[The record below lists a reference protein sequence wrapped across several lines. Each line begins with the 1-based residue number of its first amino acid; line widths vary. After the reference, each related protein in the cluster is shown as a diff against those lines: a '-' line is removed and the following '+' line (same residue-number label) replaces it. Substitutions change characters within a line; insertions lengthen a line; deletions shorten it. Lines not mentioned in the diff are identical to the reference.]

1 MNIRTIIICLAAA
14 ISASA
19 MAQQPGDGSK
29 WRAEML
35 EAKHQLIIEQV
46 GLTPTQQE
54 QFMPMYEAMEKEI
67 FQNNFEARVAAQAVS
82 KRGNNATDTECF
94 NAAKAISGAKVKEG
108 EIESRYFDKFSQV
121 LSKRQ
126 MFLLK
131 QAEINFTRTML
142 RGRKQQQ

>member
-94 NAAKAISGAKVKEG
+94 NAAKTISDAKVKEG

>member
-94 NAAKAISGAKVKEG
+94 NAAKTISDAKVKEG

-142 RGRKQQQ
+142 RGGRKQQ

>member
-94 NAAKAISGAKVKEG
+94 NAAKTISDAKVKEG

-142 RGRKQQQ
+142 RGRK